1 MSSLYKTDKKY
12 VSSGQKLKL
21 SDSDKITGIKKTGE
35 TPVFFRTTEA
45 ILAKLVNFAIY

>member
-1 MSSLYKTDKKY
+1 MSSLYKSDKKY
-12 VSSGQKLKL
+12 ISSGQKLKF
-21 SDSDKITGIKKTGE
+21 SDNIKSSGIKKTGE

>member
-21 SDSDKITGIKKTGE
+21 SDNEKTTGIKKTGE